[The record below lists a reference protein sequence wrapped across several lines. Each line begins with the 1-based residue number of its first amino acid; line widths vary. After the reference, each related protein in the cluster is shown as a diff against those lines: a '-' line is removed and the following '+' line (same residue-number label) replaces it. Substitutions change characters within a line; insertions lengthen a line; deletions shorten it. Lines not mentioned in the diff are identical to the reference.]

1 MINWKYI
8 VTKLSEEYHSPGFG
22 FWTEEHLRRSWK
34 ITFDFPP
41 SKFHDPND
49 MHCNLAMLFDFLA
62 TIANM
67 ESITDQEKIEK
78 MVILLEN
85 IADKLDIATINK
97 ILVKGGYDVP
107 LPEPDDSLASISVNS
122 MHQQV
127 VANCAKF
134 FKQGHYFTC
143 VNEAC
148 KAYNKAVQQKSGS
161 EKDGND
167 LMFTVLGNKG
177 KLRFNAGITETEKNE
192 LEGFQFL
199 SAGIMKMFRNPTSH
213 ETALLGKISKQDCL
227 EILGIIS
234 YMFRQ
239 LDKSTFIS

>member
-1 MINWKYI
+1 MLNWKHI
-8 VTKLSEEYHSPGFG
+8 VTKLSEEYRSPGYG

-41 SKFHDPND
+41 SRFHDPND
-49 MHCNLAMLFDFLA
+49 MHGNFATLFDFLA
-62 TIANM
+62 TIANLDDV
-67 ESITDQEKIEK
+67 TDQEKIEK

-85 IADKLDIATINK
+85 IVGKIDITTINK

-107 LPEPDDSLASISVNS
+107 LPEPDDSLASTSVNS

-161 EKDGND
+161 DKDGNE
-167 LMFTVLGNKG
+167 LMFAVLGNKG
-177 KLRFNAGITETEKNE
+177 KLRFNAGNTETEKNE
-192 LEGFQFL
+192 LEGFQFM

-213 ETALLGKISKQDCL
+213 ETALSGKINKQECL

-239 LDKSTFIS
+239 LDKSMFIS